1 VQARITSFTVHPFTR
16 SPVHLVTPSPL
27 HLFTP
32 SPADAKAKNTRRK
45 HLSLNHLPAPGL
57 FFAAHTSSWR
67 DGTEHQRKGTGV
79 DGANG
84 KTTILVVDDNSDNV
98 EILRAFLESR
108 GFTVAEARDG
118 RTALARMEEVRPD
131 LVLLDVMMP
140 GMDGWEVC
148 RVIKQHPQLG
158 DTKVVMVTAKGGFED
173 KMEGLRSRAD
183 DYVVKPVDFK
193 ELMEKVTRNLAA
205 RGSQA

>member
-1 VQARITSFTVHPFTR
+1 VEAASKATV
-16 SPVHLVTPSPL
+16 
-27 HLFTP
+27 
-32 SPADAKAKNTRRK
+32 
-45 HLSLNHLPAPGL
+45 
-57 FFAAHTSSWR
+57 
-67 DGTEHQRKGTGV
+67 
-79 DGANG
+79 
-84 KTTILVVDDNSDNV
+84 LVVDDNSDNV

-118 RTALARMEEVRPD
+118 RSALAQMEEVKPD

-148 RVIKQHPQLG
+148 RVIKQHPQLNG
-158 DTKVVMVTAKGGFED
+158 TKVVMVTAKGSFED
-173 KMEGLRSRAD
+173 KSEGLRSGAD

-193 ELMEKVTRNLAA
+193 DLLLKVERNLAA

>member
-1 VQARITSFTVHPFTR
+1 VEA
-16 SPVHLVTPSPL
+16 
-27 HLFTP
+27 
-32 SPADAKAKNTRRK
+32 ADNKA
-45 HLSLNHLPAPGL
+45 
-57 FFAAHTSSWR
+57 
-67 DGTEHQRKGTGV
+67 
-79 DGANG
+79 
-84 KTTILVVDDNSDNV
+84 TILVVDDNTDNV

-108 GFTVAEARDG
+108 GFTIAEARDG
-118 RTALARMEEVRPD
+118 RTALSRMEEIKPD

-173 KMEGLRSRAD
+173 KFEGLRSGAD

-193 ELMEKVTRNLAA
+193 DLMDKVERNLAA

>member
-1 VQARITSFTVHPFTR
+1 VEA
-16 SPVHLVTPSPL
+16 
-27 HLFTP
+27 
-32 SPADAKAKNTRRK
+32 ADSKA
-45 HLSLNHLPAPGL
+45 
-57 FFAAHTSSWR
+57 
-67 DGTEHQRKGTGV
+67 
-79 DGANG
+79 
-84 KTTILVVDDNSDNV
+84 TILVVDDNTDNV

-108 GFTVAEARDG
+108 GFAVSEARDG
-118 RTALARMEEVRPD
+118 RAALAKMEEVKPD

-173 KMEGLRSRAD
+173 KFEGLRSGAD

-193 ELMEKVTRNLAA
+193 ELMDKVERNLAA

>member
-1 VQARITSFTVHPFTR
+1 MEA
-16 SPVHLVTPSPL
+16 
-27 HLFTP
+27 
-32 SPADAKAKNTRRK
+32 ADSKA
-45 HLSLNHLPAPGL
+45 
-57 FFAAHTSSWR
+57 
-67 DGTEHQRKGTGV
+67 
-79 DGANG
+79 
-84 KTTILVVDDNSDNV
+84 TILVVDDNTDNV

-108 GFTVAEARDG
+108 GFTIAEARDG
-118 RTALARMEEVRPD
+118 RTALSLMEEVRPD

-173 KMEGLRSRAD
+173 KFEGLRSGAD

-193 ELMEKVTRNLAA
+193 ELMGKVERNLAA

>member
-1 VQARITSFTVHPFTR
+1 MEA
-16 SPVHLVTPSPL
+16 
-27 HLFTP
+27 
-32 SPADAKAKNTRRK
+32 ADTKA
-45 HLSLNHLPAPGL
+45 
-57 FFAAHTSSWR
+57 
-67 DGTEHQRKGTGV
+67 
-79 DGANG
+79 
-84 KTTILVVDDNSDNV
+84 TILVVDDNTDNV

-108 GFTVAEARDG
+108 GFTIAEARDG
-118 RTALARMEEVRPD
+118 RTALSRMEEVKPD

-173 KMEGLRSRAD
+173 KFEGLRSGAD

-193 ELMEKVTRNLAA
+193 DLMEKVERNLAA